1 MQPMLPMAGTGM
13 PGMGQNP
20 IGPDPQAMEAMSM
33 LQAQPSPHMED
44 ETLNEATDKLGIALS
59 RIHLRSPRAAKH
71 LAKAIEEIQSARDM
85 LLDDQSGPMAPPPN
99 LMGNMSMGNQGPT
112 YGA

>member
-13 PGMGQNP
+13 PGMGQSP
-20 IGPDPQAMEAMSM
+20 IGPDPQSMEAMAM
-33 LQAQPSPHMED
+33 LQSQPSPHMED
-44 ETLNEATDKLGIALS
+44 ATLNEATDKLGIALS

-85 LLDDQSGPMAPPPN
+85 LLDGQSGDMAAPPN
-99 LMGNMSMGNQGPT
+99 LMGSMNMGSQGPT
-112 YGA
+112 YGS